1 MALIDRSH
9 SKRNIHPASFVLA
22 LITVAALGF
31 GGYFYVQYKNLKDT
45 SSKSADEINQEL
57 ITQVNKVYELP
68 KDQTPVV
75 ALVSDEAKFK
85 AEYPVFTSAKQGDN
99 LLLYEK
105 AGLAVLYRSSEKK
118 VVGTATFAVKR
129 SASLYLV
136 ASADKQPAVE
146 AQLTKNYDVELVG
159 KASPATLPTQSSV
172 FDATGKNTELVAKIA
187 AELGATVV
195 SSSPL
200 STPPS
205 ENPDIVVLIGAPQPQ
220 VEVSTPPVE
229 TP

>member
-1 MALIDRSH
+1 MALIDRS
-9 SKRNIHPASFVLA
+9 SSRRKLNPASLILV

-31 GGYFYVQYKNLKDT
+31 GGYFYVQYRDLKDT
-45 SSKSADEINQEL
+45 TSKSADEVNQEL
-57 ITQVNKVYELP
+57 IAQVNKVYELP

-85 AEYPVFTSAKQGDN
+85 GEYN

-129 SASLYLV
+129 SASVYLV
-136 ASADKQPAVE
+136 ASADKQSAVE

-159 KASPATLPTQSSV
+159 KASPTTLPAQSSV

-205 ENPDIVVLIGAPQPQ
+205 ENPDIVVLIGTPQPQ
-220 VEVSTPPVE
+220 VEVVNPPVE